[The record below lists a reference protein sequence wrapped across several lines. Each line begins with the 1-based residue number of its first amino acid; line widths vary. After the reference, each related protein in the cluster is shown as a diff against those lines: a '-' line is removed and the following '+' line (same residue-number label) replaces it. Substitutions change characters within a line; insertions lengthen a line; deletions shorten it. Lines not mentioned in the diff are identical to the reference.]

1 MQATIT
7 LVVGFVVLMA
17 TSLDSCPRAHEGDGT
32 SLLFKPRDEQ
42 NVTTETGW
50 RHLANFFVRSCPV
63 AGADSAYQGEETTEI
78 INQRKGKTMSATR
91 DNRFTPSCEGL
102 EDRCLLSAVH
112 VFPSLSVRHHHRPH
126 HARHAHQQSSV
137 PPITIHSTTPST
149 SMSGSTSTGGISVD
163 SGSFTINALGAA
175 VEQFA
180 ENLVGQPAVGSGQ
193 CTDLVQQALMHAGAR
208 SWYNYDV
215 FGNPVV
221 NDDPNHAPYVW
232 GRLVATYSAGQSAAG
247 LDANTV
253 EPGDIIQ
260 YANVV
265 TSTSIANHHS
275 AIVAWNSGNGQM
287 QVLEQNAGTPNVVR
301 KDSEDF
307 STMTQG
313 TIWIYR
319 PLSA

>member
-1 MQATIT
+1 MR
-7 LVVGFVVLMA
+7 LS
-17 TSLDSCPRAHEGDGT
+17 SLP
-32 SLLFKPRDEQ
+32 
-42 NVTTETGW
+42 
-50 RHLANFFVRSCPV
+50 LAALPPNSFRRPCPV
-63 AGADSAYQGEETTEI
+63 AGAVSAYQGEEATEI
-78 INQRKGKTMSATR
+78 INQRKEKTMSASR
-91 DNRFTPSCEGL
+91 NHRFTPSFEGL

-112 VFPSLSVRHHHRPH
+112 VFPTLSVRHHHRPH
-126 HARHAHQQSSV
+126 GPRHAHQQSAV
-137 PPITIHSTTPST
+137 PPVTISPTAPSAPASGPT
-149 SMSGSTSTGGISVD
+149 SGISTGGISVD

-175 VEQFA
+175 VEQYA
-180 ENLVGQPAVGSGQ
+180 DGLVGQPAVGRGE
-193 CTDLVQQALMHAGAR
+193 CTDLVQQALMHAGAHY
-208 SWYNYDV
+208 WYNYDV

-232 GRLVATYSAGQSAAG
+232 GRLVATYRAGQSAAG

-265 TSTSIANHHS
+265 DSTSIADHHS
-275 AIVAWNSGNGQM
+275 AIVARNSGNGQM